1 MVCSLNMW
9 CFKWIDTAKIS
20 FIKFY
25 IARLVFYII
34 LFMSSYFQHS
44 HHWPGSPPTENEN
57 SQRHNQW
64 EVKQTNISFPG
75 AELENSTAS
84 KEKITKLFCFR
95 IYLFFFNN
103 FQQPHYVQKILFH
116 SSTPH
121 SLTLTII
128 QFHTYYEI
136 WKFPETCG
144 GTGDINVPFR
154 AECSLS
160 CLFCNHW
167 IFSFSIERAIV

>member
-1 MVCSLNMW
+1 MIQLRFFSSN
-9 CFKWIDTAKIS
+9 
-20 FIKFY
+20 FY
-25 IARLVFYII
+25 IAWLVFYMI
-34 LFMSSYFQHS
+34 LLMASYFQHS

-64 EVKQTNISFPG
+64 EVKQTSISFPG
-75 AELENSTAS
+75 AELEDSTAR

-103 FQQPHYVQKILFH
+103 FQQPCYVHKIVFH

-121 SLTLTII
+121 LLTLTIF
-128 QFHTYYEI
+128 QFHAHYEI

-144 GTGDINVPFR
+144 GTGDINVPYR
-154 AECSLS
+154 A
-160 CLFCNHW
+160 
-167 IFSFSIERAIV
+167 